1 MEARL
6 GSGLHE
12 EETLAVGE
20 RTQMAAG
27 CPGPGAPQQMRC
39 VLHWFSG
46 WGPAQ
51 RQRFLGDLL
60 AKAVPGKLRPL
71 LEGLEG
77 LSLAGATPPPPSLF
91 QCQLRLWDQW
101 FRCWSEPERNHFL
114 ARLEEAEPAFA
125 ALFYHQLAATA
136 GQE

>member
-1 MEARL
+1 MAERPLLAR
-6 GSGLHE
+6 GVAQE
-12 EETLAVGE
+12 
-20 RTQMAAG
+20 
-27 CPGPGAPQQMRC
+27 MRC

-46 WGPAQ
+46 WAPPQ
-51 RQRFLGDLL
+51 RQRFLRDLL

-77 LSLAGATPPPPSLF
+77 LSLSGAPAPPPSLF

-101 FRCWSEPERNHFL
+101 FWGWSEPERNHFL
-114 ARLEEAEPAFA
+114 ARLEQVDPDFA
-125 ALFYHQLAATA
+125 AHFYCQLAATA

>member
-1 MEARL
+1 MAERPLPAL
-6 GSGLHE
+6 GPAQE
-12 EETLAVGE
+12 
-20 RTQMAAG
+20 
-27 CPGPGAPQQMRC
+27 MRC

-46 WGPAQ
+46 WSPPQ
-51 RQRFLGDLL
+51 RQRFLRDLL

-77 LSLAGATPPPPSLF
+77 LSLSGAPPSLF

-101 FRCWSEPERNHFL
+101 FRGWSEPERNHFL
-114 ARLEEAEPAFA
+114 DQLEQAEPAFT
-125 ALFYHQLAATA
+125 ALFYRQLAGTA